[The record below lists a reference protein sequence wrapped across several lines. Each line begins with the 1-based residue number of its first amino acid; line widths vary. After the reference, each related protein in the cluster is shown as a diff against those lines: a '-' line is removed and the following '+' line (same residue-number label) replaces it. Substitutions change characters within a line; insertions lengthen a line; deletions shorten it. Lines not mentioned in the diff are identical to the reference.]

1 MDEKKSSEY
10 LFVHICLLIGNLPLI
25 ESSDPESFVKS
36 LKRPCKIIL
45 FDQTGKPIDATIGAL
60 VKYLERG
67 DTNEWYRKSIRRSK
81 E

>member
-36 LKRPCKIIL
+36 LKRPRKIIL
-45 FDQTGKPIDATIGAL
+45 LDEAGKPVDTTIAAL
-60 VKYLERG
+60 SKYLERE
-67 DTNEWYRKSIRRSK
+67 DK
-81 E
+81 